1 MKLSNYTA
9 CLFLFTLFITLE
21 VNAQG
26 NFEKQGAQA
35 WMKGDYKLAVLHLE
49 KADGKDPNN
58 SNVLKMLGYSYF
70 QNGDFENAITAY
82 SKLISLKPTDYSAY
96 YYRGKARL
104 NIANSPKEAQ
114 SAMRENFY
122 ASAIKDFTKAI
133 EINGEEDIQILQ
145 NRGVAY
151 KDYGIFKSYKIKKN
165 VDKNACIAILNSSV
179 ADFQKILTMQPLRKD
194 IASLVD
200 YVKAQITS
208 LK

>member
-1 MKLSNYTA
+1 MRPVKHIFYLLLVTS
-9 CLFLFTLFITLE
+9 LIVFD
-21 VNAQG
+21 VHAQG

-35 WMKGDYKLAVLHLE
+35 WMKGDYKTAVLHLE
-49 KADGKDPNN
+49 KADTREPSNT
-58 SNVLKMLGYSYF
+58 NVLKMLGYSYF

-104 NIANSPKEAQ
+104 NIANTPKEALSQ
-114 SAMRENFY
+114 MRENFY

-151 KDYGIFKSYKIKKN
+151 KDYGIYKSYKIKKN
-165 VDKNACIAILNSSV
+165 ADKIAAIAVFNSAI
-179 ADFQKILTMQPLRKD
+179 ADFQKILTLQPLRKD
-194 IASLVD
+194 IISLID
-200 YVKAQITS
+200 YVKAQIVS

>member
-1 MKLSNYTA
+1 MKISNYTA
-9 CLFLFTLFITLE
+9 YLLLITLFIGVE
-21 VNAQG
+21 VHAQG

-35 WMKGDYKLAVLHLE
+35 WMKGDYKNAVVHLE
-49 KADGKDPNN
+49 KADDKDPNN

-70 QNGDFENAITAY
+70 QNGDFENAISAY
-82 SKLISLKPTDYSAY
+82 SKLIVVKPADYSAY

-104 NIANSPKEAQ
+104 NIANTPKEATSQ
-114 SAMRENFY
+114 MRESFY
-122 ASAIKDFTKAI
+122 TSAIKDFTKAI

-151 KDYGIFKSYKIKKN
+151 KDYGIYKSYKIKKN
-165 VDKNACIAILNSSV
+165 ADKLACVSVLNSSV

>member
-1 MKLSNYTA
+1 MKSPNRTIYF
-9 CLFLFTLFITLE
+9 FLITFLI
-21 VNAQG
+21 VGGAHAQG

-35 WMKGDYKLAVLHLE
+35 WMKGDYRVAVSHLE
-49 KADGKDPNN
+49 KAEALEPNN

-82 SKLISLKPTDYSAY
+82 SKLIVLKPADYSAY

-104 NIANSPKEAQ
+104 NIANTPKEALSQ
-114 SAMRENFY
+114 MRENFY
-122 ASAIKDFTKAI
+122 LSAIKDFTKAI

-151 KDYGIFKSYKIKKN
+151 KDYGIFKSYKIKRSA
-165 VDKNACIAILNSSV
+165 DKNATIAIFNSSI
-179 ADFQKILTMQPLRKD
+179 ADFQKILTLQPLRKD
-194 IASLVD
+194 IVSLTD
-200 YVKAQITS
+200 YVKAQVVS